1 MQRKYIYIIVI
12 WLTILLVATQE
23 FLDLNSSGKAIV
35 DSANQIEENYDGVLN
50 TVTIYSQLIIKNFQN
65 DDKNFLYTYKIKVD
79 DASGAY
85 KYTKNNTEGYIV
97 FSANGEAQFILN
109 SNESLIIH
117 ELPNESAY
125 TIEQTSTNSKDYMT
139 TINDETSTIAKGN
152 ISLDNTVTFENKTTI
167 KEVEENPIEDKKN
180 PVTADNIIKF
190 IVLLLSLLVFTIL
203 LSKIKIRRFE

>member
-23 FLDLNSSGKAIV
+23 FLGLNSSGKATV
-35 DSANQIEENYDGVLN
+35 DSANQLEENYDGILN

-79 DASGAY
+79 DVSGAY
-85 KYTKNNTEGYIV
+85 KYTKNDTEGYIV

-117 ELPNESAY
+117 ELPNESTY
-125 TIEQTSTNSKDYMT
+125 TIEQTSTISKDYMT
-139 TINDETSTIAKGN
+139 TVNDEKSTIATGN
-152 ISLDNTVTFENKTTI
+152 ISQNNTVTFENKTI
-167 KEVEENPIEDKKN
+167 VKDIEETPIEDKKN
-180 PVTADNIIKF
+180 PVTADYIIISMILFVICLISLIAIKSIGIKKF
-190 IVLLLSLLVFTIL
+190 
-203 LSKIKIRRFE
+203 E